1 MGWRVLDSSII
12 QGPFSAVPCQTL
24 VSRFATFASLNG
36 GSSQVL
42 RLAASLRA
50 KLPKPLRREDAG
62 RRTFSEAAGALGTV
76 LGQEMDRFNRLLAV
90 MERR

>member
-1 MGWRVLDSSII
+1 V
-12 QGPFSAVPCQTL
+12 
-24 VSRFATFASLNG
+24 
-36 GSSQVL
+36 
-42 RLAASLRA
+42 
-50 KLPKPLRREDAG
+50 REDAG